1 MNNQATAPSILGGS
15 INGAPAAGRAK
26 RILVF
31 TYGTIT
37 YAITLGIFVYAAGF
51 IGNFGVPKAM
61 DSGREIPLAQ
71 AIAIDALLLGVFA
84 IQHSVMAR
92 GWFKRWLTR
101 FIPQA
106 AERSTYVLA
115 SNVLMI
121 LLFWQWQPIGGT
133 VWNVENSALRAALY
147 GIYAG
152 GWILLLAVT
161 FLINHFDLF
170 GMRQVWY
177 FLRGRP
183 MPPLRFVTPGPY
195 KLVRHPLYIGWF
207 TIFWATPT
215 MTVAHLLFAV
225 LTSAYILVAIQF
237 EERDL
242 VRHHGRAYAEYRER
256 VPMLIPGLGDKA
268 TIGPNSTVDSA
279 QA

>member
-1 MNNQATAPSILGGS
+1 MNNRATATSTFGGS
-15 INGAPAAGRAK
+15 AKAAPAAGRAK

-37 YAITLGIFVYAAGF
+37 YAITLAIFVYAAGF

-84 IQHSVMAR
+84 VQHSVMAR

-121 LLFWQWQPIGGT
+121 LLFWQWQPI
-133 VWNVENSALRAALY
+133 
-147 GIYAG
+147 
-152 GWILLLAVT
+152 
-161 FLINHFDLF
+161 
-170 GMRQVWY
+170 
-177 FLRGRP
+177 
-183 MPPLRFVTPGPY
+183 
-195 KLVRHPLYIGWF
+195 
-207 TIFWATPT
+207 
-215 MTVAHLLFAV
+215 
-225 LTSAYILVAIQF
+225 
-237 EERDL
+237 
-242 VRHHGRAYAEYRER
+242 
-256 VPMLIPGLGDKA
+256 
-268 TIGPNSTVDSA
+268 
-279 QA
+279 